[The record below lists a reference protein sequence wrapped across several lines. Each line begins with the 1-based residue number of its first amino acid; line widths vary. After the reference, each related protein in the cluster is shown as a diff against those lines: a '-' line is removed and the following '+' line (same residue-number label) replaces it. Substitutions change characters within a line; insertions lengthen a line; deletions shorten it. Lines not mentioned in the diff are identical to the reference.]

1 LYFVRWSML
10 YYTFCYNDCMPEVSV
25 GILIYRWRKK
35 VLEVFLIHPG
45 GPFWKNKDA
54 GAWSIPKGILDP
66 GEDPLEGAQR
76 EFYEETGFD
85 VPGDLIP
92 LAAVKAYAGKTIRAW
107 AGEGDYDPGKIRS
120 NVFSMEWPP
129 HSGTRREFPEIDR
142 AAWFGIEEAHEKMH
156 RGQVPLLDELVG
168 ILSRDRR
175 R

>member
-1 LYFVRWSML
+1 ML

-92 LAAVKAYAGKTIRAW
+92 LAAAKAHGSGSRKPMRKCTGGRF
-107 AGEGDYDPGKIRS
+107 P
-120 NVFSMEWPP
+120 FSMNSWG
-129 HSGTRREFPEIDR
+129 SFRGTEDGSR
-142 AAWFGIEEAHEKMH
+142 M
-156 RGQVPLLDELVG
+156 PL
-168 ILSRDRR
+168 
-175 R
+175 